1 MRVPTKHPTKPRLAV
16 KPGKP
21 NPFGWGGP
29 RLTKEE
35 KQKAK
40 EHQRA
45 TDAARKQWK
54 AAAQQVDKYDRKMR
68 EAGSTFAIR
77 RAEKSHRAWLRRRN
91 LYEKKLMK
99 LSHG

>member
-1 MRVPTKHPTKPRLAV
+1 MRVPTKRPTKPRLAV
-16 KPGKP
+16 KPGKA

-35 KQKAK
+35 KAQAKA
-40 EHQRA
+40 HQRA

-54 AAAQQVDKYDRKMR
+54 AAAQQVDKWDRKTR
-68 EAGSTFAIR
+68 EAGSGFAIR
-77 RAEKSHRAWLRRRN
+77 RAEKYHRAWLGRRN